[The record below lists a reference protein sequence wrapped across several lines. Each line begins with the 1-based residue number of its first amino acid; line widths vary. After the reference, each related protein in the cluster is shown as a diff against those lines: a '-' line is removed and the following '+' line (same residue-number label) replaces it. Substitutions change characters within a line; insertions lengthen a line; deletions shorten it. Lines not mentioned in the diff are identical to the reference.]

1 MTALTPA
8 TPDLLGRY
16 LREAEAAIGARD
28 GLEDRRADL
37 EAIFEVLAMTVAV
50 EVVGE
55 LSRVPAG
62 TRESLRRVGSRAL
75 LQIGT
80 LLSAEGSD
88 EDEERAEAVRLVG
101 PYARDGLRALAGKEP
116 PAPRRDDAVV
126 LDAELVGLLRGSFD
140 GLRLAEIAWRVR
152 ESTEAR
158 RALALLE
165 RLGSDAQ
172 EERARPRLRLAADGA
187 ATMRD
192 PGSGR
197 RIAELTVAGHAIE
210 LHRFEDGAIAAY
222 AASAVLLRLG
232 GEHVA
237 PRVSR
242 PGYAEAVLGVDPKT
256 GLSVT
261 RIELDVGGVTTSL
274 SF

>member
-1 MTALTPA
+1 
-8 TPDLLGRY
+8 
-16 LREAEAAIGARD
+16 
-28 GLEDRRADL
+28 
-37 EAIFEVLAMTVAV
+37 MTVAL

-55 LSRVPAG
+55 LSRVSAS

-80 LLSAEGSD
+80 LLASDGD
-88 EDEERAEAVRLVG
+88 EDDERAEAVRLVG

-126 LDAELVGLLRGSFD
+126 LDDELVGLLRGTFD
-140 GLRLAEIAWRVR
+140 GLRSAEIAWRVR

-165 RLGSDAQ
+165 RLGSDA
-172 EERARPRLRLAADGA
+172 EPARGRPRLRLAADGA

-192 PGSGR
+192 PSTGR

-210 LHRFEDGAIAAY
+210 LHRFDDGTIAAY

-232 GEHVA
+232 GDHVA

-242 PGYAEAVLGVDPKT
+242 PGYAEAALVIDPDA
-256 GLSVT
+256 GAVQ
-261 RIELDVGGVTTSL
+261 IELDVGGTTTTL
-274 SF
+274 AF